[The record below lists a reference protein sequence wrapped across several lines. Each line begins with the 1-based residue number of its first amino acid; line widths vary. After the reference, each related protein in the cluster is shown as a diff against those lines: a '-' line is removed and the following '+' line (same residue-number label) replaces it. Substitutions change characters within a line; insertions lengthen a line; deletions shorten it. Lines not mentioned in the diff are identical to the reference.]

1 MDDSES
7 PISKAVA
14 DVKAIGDEGKAGLGR
29 VLEDGPPPLDSAVKP
44 FVEQLTHA
52 AESLVQKVADS
63 SSSCVTEVGEKFG
76 LLSSPLAHAPESSDK
91 ATEETLPTSDKN
103 VGDSSEAVK
112 SKPRSA
118 QTEEACVDETP
129 RATHTQVCDEFQWL
143 AH

>member
-44 FVEQLTHA
+44 FVEQFTHA

-63 SSSCVTEVGEKFG
+63 SSPYVTEVGEKFG
-76 LLSSPLAHAPESSDK
+76 LLSSPLDATKSSDK
-91 ATEETLPTSDKN
+91 ATEETLPTSDKIA
-103 VGDSSEAVK
+103 GDSSEAAK

-118 QTEEACVDETP
+118 ETEEACVDATP